1 MCLCVRAQ
9 NLAESQ
15 ASVAKQLH
23 EQLID
28 FFKLHQAHT
37 SVLAK
42 TQTDQPGATVD
53 QSDPYDL
60 L

>member
-1 MCLCVRAQ
+1 MRAQ